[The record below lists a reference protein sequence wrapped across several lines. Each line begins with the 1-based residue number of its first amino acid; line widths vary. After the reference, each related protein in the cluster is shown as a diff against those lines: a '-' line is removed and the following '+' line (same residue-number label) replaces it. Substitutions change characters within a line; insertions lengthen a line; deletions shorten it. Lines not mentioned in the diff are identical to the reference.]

1 MSKAS
6 KIDKAAADMTTN
18 AAPGSQRSMWAE
30 TWRRFKKNKLAMVG
44 LSFLMLLVVIAVATL
59 VIDFVTGKEIY
70 NNFVIKQDLR
80 GRLEAPSLA
89 HWFGK
94 DEFGRDMF
102 YRILWGI
109 RYSLFMGTI
118 AIAISCV
125 VGGSIG
131 AIAGYYGGKV
141 DNFIMRFMDILLAIP
156 SMLLAIA
163 IVAALGTSL
172 VNVLMAIAISYI
184 PTFARTARAP
194 VLTLKDQEFVE
205 AGKAVGAS
213 DARIIFKYIIPNSLA
228 PIIVQV
234 TLGVAGAILSI
245 AGLSFLGLGIQPPT
259 PEWGAMLSNAR
270 TYIRDSWHITVIP
283 GMAIMLTILALNVI
297 GDGLRDALDPKLKN

>member
-1 MSKAS
+1 MKKAE
-6 KIDKAAADMTTN
+6 IDKMAAN
-18 AAPGSQRSMWAE
+18 AGQQRTLWEE

-44 LSFLMLLVVIAVATL
+44 LVFILLLVVIAIGTL
-59 VIDFVTGKEIY
+59 IIDLVTNESVY
-70 NNFVIKQDLR
+70 NNYVIKQDLR
-80 GRLEAPSLA
+80 GRLEPPSLA
-89 HWFGK
+89 HPFGK
-94 DEFGRDMF
+94 DEFGRDMLF
-102 YRILWGI
+102 RMLWAI

-125 VGGSIG
+125 VGGILG
-131 AIAGYYGGKV
+131 AIAGYYGGIV
-141 DNFIMRFMDILLAIP
+141 DNVIMRFMDILLAIP

-163 IVAALGTSL
+163 IVAALGSSIT
-172 VNVLMAIAISYI
+172 NVLIAIAISYV
-184 PTFARTARAP
+184 PTFARTVRAP
-194 VLTLKDQEFVE
+194 ILTIKDQEFVE

-213 DARIIFKYIIPNSLA
+213 DIRIIFKYIIPNSMA
-228 PIIVQV
+228 PIIVQA

-245 AGLSFLGLGIQPPT
+245 AGLSFLGLGIQPPI

-283 GMAIMLTILALNVI
+283 GMGIMLTILALNVI

>member
-1 MSKAS
+1 MSRA
-6 KIDKAAADMTTN
+6 DKLDKMAADLATT
-18 AAPGSQRSMWAE
+18 AAPDKQRSMWQE
-30 TWRRFKKNKLAMVG
+30 TWRRFKKNKLAMAG
-44 LSFLMLLVVIAVATL
+44 LAFLTLLVVIAFATL
-59 VIDFVTGKEIY
+59 VIDAVTSKEIY

-80 GRLEAPSLA
+80 GRLEPPSAA

-109 RYSLFMGTI
+109 RYSLFMGAI

-131 AIAGYYGGKV
+131 AIAGYYGGKI

-194 VLTLKDQEFVE
+194 VLTIKDQEFVE

-213 DARIIFKYIIPNSLA
+213 DARIIFRYIIPNSLA

>member
-1 MSKAS
+1 MKNAE
-6 KIDKAAADMTTN
+6 IDKMAAN
-18 AAPGSQRSMWAE
+18 AGKQRTLWQE

-44 LSFLMLLVVIAVATL
+44 LAFILILVVIAAGTL
-59 VIDFVTGKEIY
+59 VIDLVTNKEIY
-70 NNFVIKQDLR
+70 NNYVIKQDLR
-80 GRLEAPSLA
+80 GRLEPPSLA
-89 HWFGK
+89 HPFGK
-94 DEFGRDMF
+94 DEFGRDMLF
-102 YRILWGI
+102 RMLWAI

-125 VGGSIG
+125 VGGTLG
-131 AIAGYYGGKV
+131 AVAGYYGEKV
-141 DNFIMRFMDILLAIP
+141 DNVIMRFMDILLAIP

-163 IVAALGTSL
+163 IVAALGTSIT
-172 VNVLMAIAISYI
+172 NVLIAIAISYV
-184 PTFARTARAP
+184 PTFARTVRAP
-194 VLTLKDQEFVE
+194 ILTIKDQEFVE
-205 AGKAVGAS
+205 AGKAIGAS
-213 DARIIFKYIIPNSLA
+213 DARIIFKYIIPNSMA
-228 PIIVQV
+228 PIIVQA

-283 GMAIMLTILALNVI
+283 GMGIMLTILALNVI